1 MKLGQ
6 YMFLLML
13 GLVCLGVSVAT
24 VWVAWGAGR
33 MQSQLQWQQVRINS
47 GLLGAQGQQVTAA
60 ILQELA
66 TVSKNDAEI
75 RALLRRHGY
84 TVNEEAAAPASGTGG
99 APRNLPKEN

>member
-13 GLVCLGVSVAT
+13 GLVCVGMSVAI
-24 VWVAWGAGR
+24 VVVAWDAGR
-33 MQSQLQWQQVRINS
+33 VQSQLQSRQVRINS

-66 TVSKNDAEI
+66 TVARNDAEI

-84 TVNEEAAAPASGTGG
+84 TVNEEAASPATGAG
-99 APRNLPKEN
+99 SAAQPTSKEN